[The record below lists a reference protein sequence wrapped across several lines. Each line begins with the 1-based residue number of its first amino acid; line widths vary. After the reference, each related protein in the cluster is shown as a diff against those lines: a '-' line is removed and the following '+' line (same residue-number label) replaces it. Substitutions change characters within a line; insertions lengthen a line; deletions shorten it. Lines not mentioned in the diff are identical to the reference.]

1 MYTFSGANLV
11 YSQDMKVGKIQCLS
25 SCPENSLTLAIG
37 GDFRKKHFKVLNL
50 MENES
55 GNYNKKS

>member
-1 MYTFSGANLV
+1 MYSE
-11 YSQDMKVGKIQCLS
+11 DMKVGKIQCLS

-37 GDFRKKHFKVLNL
+37 GDFKKKHFKVLNL

-55 GNYNKKS
+55 GRFENLI